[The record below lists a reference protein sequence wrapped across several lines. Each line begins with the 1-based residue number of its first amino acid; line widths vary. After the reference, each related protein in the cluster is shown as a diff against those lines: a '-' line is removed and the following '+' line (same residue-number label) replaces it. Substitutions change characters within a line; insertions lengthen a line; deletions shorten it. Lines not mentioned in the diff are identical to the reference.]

1 MSSQSIKMVMGC
13 MVKEPLTF
21 AFGEFKQIEIED
33 REFRSAGESQD
44 EYGDI
49 QICIKIMP
57 ICCCCC
63 DCHSML
69 YAKKIVMTKF
79 NQSNFR
85 NVKTGHIFKE
95 IRQLFFSS

>member
-49 QICIKIMP
+49 QICIKTMP
-57 ICCCCC
+57 
-63 DCHSML
+63 
-69 YAKKIVMTKF
+69 T
-79 NQSNFR
+79 
-85 NVKTGHIFKE
+85 
-95 IRQLFFSS
+95 